1 MSTKQNIYLQLAGVV
16 KSDERAIRVL
26 QRSKTSQQLG
36 SGTLTDIGAA
46 KQTQARRLKDHH
58 NLQWQQAELPPSH

>member
-26 QRSKTSQQLG
+26 QRSKTEASNWGLELSQTLVQL
-36 SGTLTDIGAA
+36 STLKRED
-46 KQTQARRLKDHH
+46 
-58 NLQWQQAELPPSH
+58 